1 MVWEPGTLP
10 GPLIRVFAGSRRNST
25 ADIGRFRA
33 VAFRLAYLML
43 ACVLTRL
50 MLLAQAD
57 AVNDVEILVLGTRSP
72 YCSDTIRAGG

>member
-1 MVWEPGTLP
+1 MVWEPGTLA

-33 VAFRLAYLML
+33 VAFRLVYLML

-50 MLLAQAD
+50 MLARAD
-57 AVNDVEILVLGTRSP
+57 AVNDVEIVVLRHEV
-72 YCSDTIRAGG
+72 AVLL